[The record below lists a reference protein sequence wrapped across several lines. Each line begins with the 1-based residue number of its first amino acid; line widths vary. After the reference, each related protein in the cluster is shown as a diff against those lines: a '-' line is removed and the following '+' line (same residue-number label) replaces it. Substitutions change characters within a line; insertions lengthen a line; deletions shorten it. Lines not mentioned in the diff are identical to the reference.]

1 MRIKIDVVYSVID
14 IQANFS
20 PDKSYPGVQI
30 RYENRKSVLLRKEN
44 FKPTV
49 SLIKNIFNFGFVCFF
64 PVGFI
69 PDFFVLFCFSAAKF
83 T

>member
-30 RYENRKSVLLRKEN
+30 RYENRKSVLLRKKN
-44 FKPTV
+44 FNPAV
-49 SLIKNIFNFGFVCFF
+49 CLIKNIFNFGVFF
-64 PVGFI
+64 PMGLI
-69 PDFFVLFCFSAAKF
+69 PGVLFCFSAAKF